1 MLSLLISKKNY
12 MVTTQDMERS
22 PNIRHFESKI
32 KCDANKVGVVTRM
45 WGDVD
50 LLKAMELINR

>member
-1 MLSLLISKKNY
+1 ML
-12 MVTTQDMERS
+12 TTKDMERS

-32 KCDANKVGVVTRM
+32 KCDASKVGVVTRM